1 MDIVNVIDRL
11 EALVNT
17 SRRVPAT
24 RARLVD
30 AEKVVELVEQ
40 LRLAIP
46 QDVRSAQEVIEK
58 KDNILNQAQIDARR
72 TRSEAEEEF
81 KARLDQNDLN
91 VAARRQSEE
100 TISEAEIK
108 ADRMIEQAEVES
120 RTTRSEADAYVA
132 QSLRNLEGELTS
144 VLSSVRKGLD
154 SLGATVRS

>member
-24 RARLVD
+24 RNRLVD
-30 AEKVVELVEQ
+30 ADKVTELVEQ

-46 QDVRSAQEVIEK
+46 QDVRAAQEMLEK

-81 KARLDQNDLN
+81 KARLDQNELT

-100 TISEAEIK
+100 MVADAERK
-108 ADRMIEQAEVES
+108 TNRLIEQADIES
-120 RTTRSEADAYVA
+120 RTTRAEADAYVT

-154 SLGATVRS
+154 TLGATVHA

>member
-30 AEKVVELVEQ
+30 AEKVMELVEQ

-81 KARLDQNDLN
+81 KARLDQNELI

-100 TISEAEIK
+100 TVSDAERK
-108 ADRMIEQAEVES
+108 ADRLMEQAEVES
-120 RTTRSEADAYVA
+120 RTTRAEADAYVA

-154 SLGATVRS
+154 SLGATVHS